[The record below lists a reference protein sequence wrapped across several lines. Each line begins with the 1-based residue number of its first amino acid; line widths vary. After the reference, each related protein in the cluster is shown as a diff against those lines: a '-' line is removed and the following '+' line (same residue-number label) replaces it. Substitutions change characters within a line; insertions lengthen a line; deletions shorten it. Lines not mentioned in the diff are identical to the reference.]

1 MQEIWADIRGYE
13 GLYQVSN
20 LGRVKSLERVTIS
33 KNGKR
38 YTCQELCLRFGNIKG
53 YKFVVLRKDCK
64 SHQVLVH
71 RLVAQ
76 AFIPN
81 PDNLPEVNHKD
92 ENPSNNCVENLEWC
106 THKYNSNYGTA
117 KIRMVESKKRNGTL
131 NGWTLSEE
139 RKIQISKSLLGH
151 SVSLETREKLRNH
164 NLGKKIG
171 KHKKKLI

>member
-1 MQEIWADIRGYE
+1 MQELWKDIIGYE

-53 YKFVVLRKDCK
+53 YKFVVLRKNCK
-64 SHQVLVH
+64 SRQVLVH

-81 PDNLPEVNHKD
+81 LDNLPEVNHKD
-92 ENPSNNCVENLEWC
+92 ENPANNCVDNLEWC

-117 KIRMVESKKRNGTL
+117 KIRMIESKKRNGTL
-131 NGWTLSEE
+131 NGWTLPEE
-139 RKIQISKSLLGH
+139 RKIQISKSLMGH
-151 SVSLETREKLRNH
+151 HVSLETREKLRNH

-171 KHKKKLI
+171 EYKKKLV

>member
-1 MQEIWADIRGYE
+1 MQEVWKDIIGYE
-13 GLYQVSN
+13 GLYQISN

-53 YKFVVLRKDCK
+53 YKFVVLRKGCK
-64 SHQVLVH
+64 SYQVLVH

-81 PDNLPEVNHKD
+81 PDSLPEVNHKD
-92 ENPSNNCVENLEWC
+92 ENKSNNHVDNLEWC

-117 KIRMVESKKRNGTL
+117 KMRMVESKKRNGTL
-131 NGWTLSEE
+131 NGWTVSEE
-139 RKIQISKSLLGH
+139 RRTQISKSLTGH
-151 SVSLETREKLRNH
+151 EVSQETREKLRNY
-164 NLGKKIG
+164 NLGKKRG
-171 KHKKKLI
+171 KYKKKII